1 MASWD
6 AERGSAPGVL
16 HDLRDGDALGRVG
29 REHALQEVPAVLAH
43 ALGLLVV
50 GRHDA
55 GEQLLQPHQVVAPVV
70 APLCKRQHRCNSKVL
85 NS

>member
-16 HDLRDGDALGRVG
+16 HDLWDGDALGRVG
-29 REHALQEVPAVLAH
+29 REHALQEVSAVLAH

-55 GEQLLQPHQVVAPVV
+55 GE
-70 APLCKRQHRCNSKVL
+70 
-85 NS
+85 